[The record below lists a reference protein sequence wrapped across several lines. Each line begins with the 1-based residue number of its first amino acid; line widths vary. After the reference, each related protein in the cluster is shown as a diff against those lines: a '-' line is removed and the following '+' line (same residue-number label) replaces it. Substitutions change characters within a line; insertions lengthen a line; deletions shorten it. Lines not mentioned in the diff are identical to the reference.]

1 MRNVPR
7 EASTVKR
14 SVLVVAGVAL
24 TAALLMPGMAVAG
37 NGRGPGS
44 APGKAKQAARASES
58 KAETKAAKSA
68 AKAASK
74 EAKAAAKERKR
85 SGVASID
92 STGSDE
98 PTGSAEPTASAEPT
112 QAPRPGAKG
121 RENALSRI
129 QANIAKAEAKIAA
142 GTKKQIP
149 PGLLKVLA
157 KFLGWLGI
165 APGDPGL
172 PDDLPADSP
181 QNPGDGSDNETS
193 TPDPSGD
200 ESGTPVYD
208 DSPARFAPGP
218 IVDPAPDI
226 P

>member
-1 MRNVPR
+1 M
-7 EASTVKR
+7 KR

-37 NGRGPGS
+37 NGRAPDS
-44 APGKAKQAARASES
+44 APGKAKQAARA
-58 KAETKAAKSA
+58 TQTDP
-68 AKAASK
+68 AKAAGK
-74 EAKAAAKERKR
+74 EARAAAKVLKR
-85 SGVASID
+85 SGAASID